1 VNDEQHASGRSAND
15 IEILWAGTRF
25 QESLAQGHYCIIGMP
40 GSGKTVALNGLMNSV
55 LPWCRPGTDKRAVI
69 FDSKGEIMGLLPHL
83 CGSNGKPDQRLDER
97 HIYLLNAFD
106 RRGYAWDIAKDI
118 VSHAD
123 CYAAAELF
131 IPTRTVSS
139 DANQYFVLGARAIAK
154 AVLRVLV
161 DRAPGKWNL
170 RHLVGILT
178 DARSMDWVLRSASS
192 ERAVVATYL
201 DQDPRT
207 VGSLVS
213 TVGNYFDEFSVVA
226 ALWDNPGQTRKRFS
240 IQNDYLRDSCIL
252 VLGYPTKN
260 ESAVR
265 SINSLFFYR
274 LRQTIGDEAESRK
287 DRFWFFIDEL
297 PRVGDLR
304 GLDQL
309 LAEGRSKG
317 ARIVVGFQD
326 LQMLKAGWR
335 NKEAAASVQNLCL
348 NLSILRLNDPET
360 AEWVS
365 KRLGKVD
372 LTEYK
377 HSRTVSYGK
386 NGGSSSSVASERTLR
401 DSILAGQLMNELEMS
416 ERGIVHGVH
425 IVPAKKMVLTGSY
438 ARYRLYDTSVEDT
451 FHKRPPEDERFA
463 PLAEGELEALLSF
476 GVAMPLRAPTEAATT
491 SQSQRDD
498 PGDAGN
504 SAVRGPIDLRGY
516 GRIS

>member
-1 VNDEQHASGRSAND
+1 VNDELSPSRQTAHD

-25 QESLAQGHYCIIGMP
+25 RESLAQGHYCIIGMP

-55 LPWCRPGTDKRAVI
+55 LPSCRPGTDKRAVI
-69 FDSKGEIMGLLPHL
+69 FDPKGDIMGLLPRL
-83 CGSNGKPDQRLDER
+83 CGSDGETDKHFDER
-97 HIYLLNAFD
+97 HIYLLNPFD
-106 RRGYAWDIAKDI
+106 QRGYAWDIAKDI

-131 IPTRTVSS
+131 IPTRSVSS

-161 DRAPGKWNL
+161 DRAPGRWNL

-178 DARSMDWVLRSASS
+178 DARNMDWVLRSAPS

-240 IQNDYLRDSCIL
+240 IQDNYLSDSCIL
-252 VLGYPTKN
+252 VMGYPTKN

-304 GLDQL
+304 GLDGL

-335 NKEAAASVQNLCL
+335 NKDAAASVQNLCL
-348 NLSILRLNDPET
+348 NLSVLRLNDPET

-386 NGGSSSSVASERTLR
+386 NGGSSSSVATERTLR
-401 DSILAGQLMNELEMS
+401 DSILTGQLMNELEMS

-425 IVPAKKMVLTGSY
+425 IVPAKKMVLMGSY
-438 ARYRLYDTSVEDT
+438 ARYRLYDTVVEDT
-451 FHKRPPEDERFA
+451 FHRRRSEDERFA
-463 PLAEGELEALLSF
+463 PLVDGELEELLCF
-476 GVAMPLRAPTEAATT
+476 DGAILPRAPADRGTT
-491 SQSQRDD
+491 TKGETDGTGED
-498 PGDAGN
+498 
-504 SAVRGPIDLRGY
+504 VRSSVRTPFDLRGY
-516 GRIS
+516 GRIN